1 MANEVAEI
9 ERRIN
14 KDIVGG
20 MRLGGGASGITF
32 GSAVEAMEFAKM
44 MAVSGAAVPAHCRG
58 VPGVCLGI
66 VDDAIRFGISPY
78 ALARKSYLVNGT
90 IAYEAQVVAALV
102 MTRGPMKARPHIAF
116 KGEGVNRQCLITADL
131 NDGSKVEYESPK
143 IGTISPKNSPLWK
156 TDPDQ
161 QLSYY
166 SLRAMGRRH
175 FPDVLLG
182 VYDFDEAMTFKD
194 ITPPKTLAESLT
206 GQKSSDGY
214 NHTEVLAQVSAK
226 TELTADEMADLNS
239 IRQAIAGID
248 NQETLDAY
256 FSTLAPTIDRG
267 RIELKDA
274 IVRVFSEWKGPDD
287 A

>member
-14 KDIVGG
+14 KDIVSG

-44 MAVSGAAVPAHCRG
+44 MAVSGAAVPAHCRTQ
-58 VPGVCLGI
+58 PGVCLGI

-78 ALARKSYLVNGT
+78 ALARKSYLVNST

-102 MTRGPMKARPHIAF
+102 LTRGPLKQRPHIGF
-116 KGEGVNRQCLITADL
+116 KGDGPNRQCLITADL
-131 NDGSKVEYESPK
+131 TDGSKVEYESPK

-194 ITPPKTLAESLT
+194 VTPAKTLMQSLAGAPVQSEGFSPAAVAIETEQVSLT
-206 GQKSSDGY
+206 A
-214 NHTEVLAQVSAK
+214 TE
-226 TELTADEMADLNS
+226 ADDL
-239 IRQAIAGID
+239 REVRVTLAGIYD
-248 NQETLDAY
+248 PIMMETYRAA
-256 FSTLAPTIDRG
+256 LAPTVDRASVALKGAIG
-267 RIELKDA
+267 RAFD
-274 IVRVFSEWKGPDD
+274 EWKEPK
-287 A
+287 